1 MAQNRGGPFLIL
13 AVVLGLAASAVVFF
27 YLNQQSAANVTARQ
41 TRPVVVAASD
51 VTFGTKLDRNLLK
64 VVNYPKD
71 SVPPGA
77 YSSLD
82 SVVGQTTK
90 IFLAT
95 KEPVLMSKLSTIGGG
110 LSMMVRPNMRASSVT
125 VNLVSSVSGFVVPGD
140 RVDVLV
146 TIDRMG
152 GGQQNA
158 TTRTILQN
166 IEVLAAGVKTESKD
180 QQNKPNTDLQ
190 TVTLLV
196 DPPSAERMAL
206 AMHEGK
212 IHLTLRNPEDAD
224 TLKLASVST
233 GEMLGTGNAPS
244 APSAPRAARTA
255 RASAP
260 SVVYRDRPIPAA
272 VEPVDNKVTVIRG
285 TKQEEKEPANEKT
298 GNK

>member
-1 MAQNRGGPFLIL
+1 VAQNRGGPFLIL
-13 AVVLGLAASAVVFF
+13 AVVLGLAASGVVFF

-41 TRPVVVAASD
+41 TRPVVVASAD
-51 VTFGTKLDRNLLK
+51 LTFGTKLERNLLK

-77 YSSLD
+77 YTSLD

-90 IFLAT
+90 IFLAE

-110 LSMMVRPNMRASSVT
+110 LSMMVRPNLRASSIT

-140 RVDVLV
+140 RVDILV
-146 TIDRMG
+146 TIDRMTG
-152 GGQQNA
+152 GSQNA

-166 IEVLAAGVKTESKD
+166 IEVLAAGVKTEQKD
-180 QQNKPNTDLQ
+180 QQNKPNTELQ

-233 GEMLGTGNAPS
+233 GEMLGTGNPAP
-244 APSAPRAARTA
+244 APQARSAPRARTA
-255 RASAP
+255 PERPVAQAP
-260 SVVYRDRPIPAA
+260 APA
-272 VEPVDNKVTVIRG
+272 PVPVQPTKVTVIKG
-285 TKQEEKEPANEKT
+285 SKQEDKVPAND
-298 GNK
+298 

>member
-1 MAQNRGGPFLIL
+1 VAQNRGGPFLIL

-41 TRPVVVAASD
+41 TRPVVVASAD
-51 VTFGTKLDRNLLK
+51 LTFGTKLERNLLK

-77 YSSLD
+77 YTSLD

-90 IFLAT
+90 IFLAE

-110 LSMMVRPNMRASSVT
+110 LSMMVRPNLRASSVT

-140 RVDVLV
+140 RVDILV
-146 TIDRMG
+146 TIDRMAG
-152 GGQQNA
+152 GSENA

-166 IEVLAAGVKTESKD
+166 IEVLAAGVKTEQKD
-180 QQNKPNTDLQ
+180 QQNKPNTELQ
-190 TVTLLV
+190 TITLLV
-196 DPPSAERMAL
+196 DPNSAERMAL

-224 TLKLASVST
+224 TLKLASIST
-233 GEMLGTGNAPS
+233 GEMLGGS
-244 APSAPRAARTA
+244 APSAPRARS
-255 RASAP
+255 SAP
-260 SVVYRDRPIPAA
+260 SKPRVEYRDRPVQTAA
-272 VEPVDNKVTVIRG
+272 PVPEQPTKVTVIKG
-285 TKQEEKEPANEKT
+285 SKQEEKVPAND
-298 GNK
+298 

>member
-41 TRPVVVAASD
+41 TRPVVVASAD
-51 VTFGTKLDRNLLK
+51 LTFGTKLERNLLK

-77 YSSLD
+77 YTSLD

-90 IFLAT
+90 IFLAE

-110 LSMMVRPNMRASSVT
+110 LSMMVRPNLRASSVT

-140 RVDVLV
+140 RVDILV
-146 TIDRMG
+146 TIDRMAG
-152 GGQQNA
+152 GAQNA

-166 IEVLAAGVKTESKD
+166 IEVLAAGVKTEQKD
-180 QQNKPNTDLQ
+180 QQNKPNTELQ
-190 TVTLLV
+190 TITLLV
-196 DPPSAERMAL
+196 DPSSAERMAL

-224 TLKLASVST
+224 TLKLASIST
-233 GEMLGTGNAPS
+233 GEMLGGS
-244 APSAPRAARTA
+244 APSAPRARSS
-255 RASAP
+255 ASSKP
-260 SVVYRDRPIPAA
+260 RIEYRDRPVQATA
-272 VEPVDNKVTVIRG
+272 PVPEQPTKVTVIKG
-285 TKQEEKEPANEKT
+285 SKQEEKIPAND
-298 GNK
+298 

>member
-1 MAQNRGGPFLIL
+1 VAQNRGGPFLIL

-95 KEPVLMSKLSTIGGG
+95 KEAVLMSKLSTIGGG

-152 GGQQNA
+152 GGTQNA
-158 TTRTILQN
+158 STRTILQN

-233 GEMLGTGNAPS
+233 SEMLGSGNAP
-244 APSAPRAARTA
+244 AAQAPRARSSA

-260 SVVYRDRPIPAA
+260 APRIEYRDRPVVAA
-272 VEPVDNKVTVIRG
+272 PPPPDKITVIRG
-285 TKQEEKEPANEKT
+285 TKAEDKAPANEK
-298 GNK
+298 N

>member
-1 MAQNRGGPFLIL
+1 VAQNRGGPFLIL

-51 VTFGTKLDRNLLK
+51 LTFGTKLERNLLK

-71 SVPPGA
+71 SVPPNA

-110 LSMMVRPNMRASSVT
+110 LSMMVRPDMRASSVT

-152 GGQQNA
+152 AGMQTA

-166 IEVLAAGVKTESKD
+166 IEVLAAGVKTESKE
-180 QQNKPNTDLQ
+180 QENKPNTDLQ

-196 DPPSAERMAL
+196 DPPSAETMAL

-212 IHLTLRNPEDAD
+212 IHLTLRNPEDGD
-224 TLKLASVST
+224 TLKLASIST
-233 GEMLGTGNAPS
+233 NQILGRDNPAPQ
-244 APSAPRAARTA
+244 AAAPRQR
-255 RASAP
+255 S
-260 SVVYRDRPIPAA
+260 SVRPAA
-272 VEPVDNKVTVIRG
+272 PAPVRVAAPTPAKVEPNKITVYKG
-285 TKQEEKEPANEKT
+285 SKESEVEAGNEK
-298 GNK
+298 N